1 MQDIIEHYGK
11 VIIALAGIL
20 AATLITVAVVRTV
33 SQKTNAAVNDI
44 QYDSQISDAINKSLD
59 NKNDTDG

>member
-20 AATLITVAVVRTV
+20 AATLITVAVVATV
-33 SQKTNAAVNDI
+33 NRKTNAAVDNI
-44 QYDSQISDAINKSLD
+44 QYDSQISDAINKNLD
-59 NKNDTDG
+59 NKPN

>member
-20 AATLITVAVVRTV
+20 AATLITVAVVATV
-33 SQKTNAAVNDI
+33 NKKTNTAVDNI
-44 QYDSQISDAINKSLD
+44 QYDSQISDAINKNLD
-59 NKNDTDG
+59 NKNG

>member
-20 AATLITVAVVRTV
+20 AATLITVAVVATV
-33 SQKTNAAVNDI
+33 NKKTNAAVDNI

-59 NKNDTDG
+59 NKNG

>member
-20 AATLITVAVVRTV
+20 AATLITVAVVATV
-33 SQKTNAAVNDI
+33 NRKTNAAVDNI
-44 QYDSQISDAINKSLD
+44 QYDSQISDAINKNLD
-59 NKNDTDG
+59 KKG

>member
-20 AATLITVAVVRTV
+20 AATLITVAVVATV
-33 SQKTNAAVNDI
+33 NKKTNAAVDNI
-44 QYDSQISDAINKSLD
+44 QYDSQISDAINKNLD
-59 NKNDTDG
+59 NKNG